1 MNQLQSLIISLQTKE
16 MLLSANQ
23 QFACHRNWG
32 SDAAFTHIVFIEKLE
47 ETILN
52 ASGKD
57 LPSSRVA
64 YKRLPATTGDE

>member
-32 SDAAFTHIVFIEKLE
+32 SDEAFTHIVFIEKLE

-57 LPSSRVA
+57 LA
-64 YKRLPATTGDE
+64 IFTGSVQEITSNYWR